1 MWQISF
7 RRRAA
12 DVAAAVKV
20 EHGAVGRN
28 GIHVWPMVVS
38 AGLPESAAAIE
49 GLATF
54 FKAHS

>member
-20 EHGAVGRN
+20 EHGA
-28 GIHVWPMVVS
+28 VWPMVVS